1 MSIAVVDDHPM
12 NIHENLMNIHDHPIN
27 IHDHQMN
34 IGFNCC
40 TGFFGKED

>member
-12 NIHENLMNIHDHPIN
+12 NIHENLMNIHDH
-27 IHDHQMN
+27 QMN
-34 IGFNCC
+34 IGFNCR